1 MNQYY
6 NLKTNQASIGKWLL
20 LMLLFL
26 STSVNL
32 NAQNI
37 LQIQSTSVQALQEC
51 SISVSITNSQ
61 PFVGFQLDIPLHG
74 QLSFVPN
81 SGLLNP
87 SRSNGHSLTTSLIN
101 GNTLR
106 IIVFSFTN
114 QAFVGGNGEVMSF
127 KLMAGAIPSTY
138 ALPVINGVIAS
149 SNSMNIL
156 TSVIDGAV
164 TLLAPE
170 INPGISMINFGEIPL
185 GGSLTMSMS
194 LQNLG
199 NQTLYISQITFDS
212 PYFQVVGSSTFAV
225 SAGQAATLTV
235 RFNAQL
241 KGVFTKTMKLFSND
255 PDEPILNIGMNA
267 TAFAVN
273 ELHCGTI
280 QAASGSV
287 ATLGLSINNMEPFSA
302 FQFDLL
308 LPEPMTY
315 VQNSVLL
322 NPNRS
327 NGHSVT
333 AELINSNTLRV
344 IGFSVTNQTFSGTSG
359 EIVQLQFGINGT
371 GGTYE
376 LQLSNVI
383 IGDVSGQNIMSAYF
397 SNVLVI
403 TAPDIS
409 LTESLQFGDVSIL
422 SSSSANL
429 VIYNYGAEPL
439 VLSSFGFTNLN
450 FSTSAVFPVTIQPW
464 SNASFLLQ
472 FSPSNVGV
480 AEGLLN
486 IYSNDPDESSFQVD
500 LSANV
505 YAPNYITIP
514 PSGATQQDTVQID
527 LSIQNYDPF
536 IAFECELHFNPDIMH
551 FLGSV
556 GYSYLTERATDHVL
570 FTNEISPGIV
580 KIISFSLQQSVF
592 VGNEGP
598 VAKLGFVVNAP
609 TEGISY
615 PINLA
620 NGVLANPQG
629 QNVLYAMQD
638 GTMTIIPELQCPED
652 LSACINQDPFLL
664 TDGQP
669 SGGAFSG
676 IGVSG
681 NYFYPEVAGIGSHP
695 ITYAYT
701 WIQGFTHECVFFVTV
716 NELPD
721 VWLGSFPD
729 VCEDEEP
736 FQLYGGMPAGG
747 SYSGTGVT
755 ENGWFDPSLSGVGTF
770 PITYEYTDQNGCN
783 SSATTQ
789 ITVHPMPIVTLNAF
803 PEVCINSEPLV
814 LTGGFPDGGIYSG
827 PGVDGSGIFHPE
839 TTGQGTFI
847 IQYTFVNEYGCSSS
861 ASESIVVRPLSEASL
876 IIVEGENPICENTQV
891 TISISE
897 IQNGGESPQFEW
909 FMNDLSYGTN
919 TTTFTFLPQ
928 DGDEVFC
935 KMTSSANCLIDNPVV
950 SNAVTIEV
958 NQLPIVTLDLEQE
971 IVCVFW
977 DPISLNEGDPPGGI
991 YSGDGVE
998 GNIFNP
1004 TIAGV
1009 GSHTITYTYTDENG
1023 CQNQASDL
1031 ILVDPC
1037 TSIVQISH
1045 KEIVQIHPNPASS
1058 FFMLNFKKEFEEDIL
1073 LSIHGMNGEVI
1084 QMNILKKGQNS
1095 YLQQLTQIS
1104 SGVYFVHL
1112 KNRSFNTYLKLI
1124 IR

>member
-1 MNQYY
+1 MIQYY
-6 NLKTNQASIGKWLL
+6 TLKTNQASIGKWLL

-26 STSVNL
+26 STSVKL

-87 SRSNGHSLTTSLIN
+87 SRSNGHSLTANLID
-101 GNTLR
+101 GDTLR
-106 IIVFSFTN
+106 IIAFSFSN
-114 QAFVGGNGEVMSF
+114 QAFIGGNGEVMSF
-127 KLMAGAIPSTY
+127 KLIAGSIPSTY

-149 SNSMNIL
+149 SNSVNIL

-185 GGSLTMSMS
+185 GNSQDIMISI
-194 LQNLG
+194 QNLG
-199 NQTLYISQITFDS
+199 NQTLYISQMTFDS
-212 PYFQVVGSSTFAV
+212 PYFQVVGNSTFTIP
-225 SAGQAATLTV
+225 AGQATNITV
-235 RFNAQL
+235 RFNAIV
-241 KGVFTKTMKLFSND
+241 KGVFYKTMKLHSND
-255 PDEPILNIGMNA
+255 PDEPVTNIGLNA

-273 ELHCGTI
+273 ELHCGTM
-280 QAASGSV
+280 QASSGTT
-287 ATLGLSINNMEPFSA
+287 ANLGLSINNMEPFTA
-302 FQFDLL
+302 FQFDLE
-308 LPEPMTY
+308 LPEPLSY
-315 VQNSVLL
+315 VQNSVIL

-327 NGHSVT
+327 NGHAVS
-333 AELINSNTLRV
+333 AQMINATTIRV
-344 IGFSVTNQTFSGTSG
+344 VGFSVSNEYFLGTTG
-359 EIVQLQFGINGT
+359 EIVQLQFGVDGT
-371 GGTYE
+371 GGTYN

-383 IGDVSGQNIMSAYF
+383 IADISGQNIASAYF

-409 LTESLQFGDVSIL
+409 LGNNLTFGDVSIL
-422 SSSSANL
+422 STSSANL
-429 VIYNYGAEPL
+429 EINNYGSEPL
-439 VLSSFGFTNLN
+439 IIDSFGFSNLN
-450 FSTSAVFPVTIQPW
+450 FSTSTVLPVTIQPW
-464 SNASFLLQ
+464 STATVSLL
-472 FSPSNVGV
+472 FDPSSIGIS
-480 AEGLLN
+480 EGMLTIN
-486 IYSNDPDESSFQVD
+486 SNDPDENPFQVN
-500 LSANV
+500 LTANV
-505 YAPNYITIP
+505 YAPNYIAIP
-514 PSGATQQDTVQID
+514 PSGATQQDSVFID
-527 LSIQNYDPF
+527 LVIQNYDPF
-536 IAFECELHFNPDIMH
+536 IAFECEIHFNPEIMS
-551 FLGSV
+551 FLEDSEWT
-556 GYSYLTERATDHVL
+556 YLTARATDHLL
-570 FTNEISPGIV
+570 FTNVISPGV
-580 KIISFSLQQSVF
+580 LKVVSFSLQQNSFIGNDGSV
-592 VGNEGP
+592 
-598 VAKLGFVVNAP
+598 ARLGFAVSAP
-609 TEGISY
+609 TEGNSY
-615 PINLA
+615 PLNLM

-638 GTMTIIPELQCPED
+638 GTLTIVPELQCPED
-652 LSACINQDPFLL
+652 LSACINQDPVLL
-664 TDGQP
+664 NDGQP
-669 SGGAFSG
+669 SGGVFSG
-676 IGVSG
+676 VGVSG
-681 NYFYPEVAGIGSHP
+681 NYFYPDVAGIGSHP
-695 ITYAYT
+695 ITYRYT

-716 NELPD
+716 NDLPD
-721 VWLGSFPD
+721 VSLGSFPD

-747 SYSGTGVT
+747 NYSGTGVA

-770 PITYEYTDQNGCN
+770 SITYEYTDQNGCTA
-783 SSATTQ
+783 SATTQ
-789 ITVHPMPIVTLNAF
+789 ITVHPVPIVTLNAF

-814 LTGGFPDGGIYSG
+814 LTGGFPEGGIFSG

-847 IQYTFVNEYGCSSS
+847 IQYTYANEYGCSSS
-861 ASESIVVRPLSEASL
+861 ASESIVVKPLSEASL
-876 IIVEGENPICENTQV
+876 IIVAGENPICENTQV

-897 IQNGGESPQFEW
+897 VQNGGESPQFEW

-977 DPISLNEGDPPGGI
+977 DPISLDGGDPSGGI

-1009 GSHTITYTYTDENG
+1009 GSHTITYSYTDENG

-1031 ILVDPC
+1031 ILVDLC
-1037 TSIVQISH
+1037 SSLDQNSQAD
-1045 KEIVQIHPNPASS
+1045 KFEIYPNPTNRTFTLA
-1058 FFMLNFKKEFEEDIL
+1058 LDKTYDDDLKLDIL
-1073 LSIHGMNGEVI
+1073 SVEGEIKQNIILVNG
-1084 QMNILKKGQNS
+1084 KKS
-1095 YLQQLTQIS
+1095 YDLDIDGLS
-1104 SGVYFVHL
+1104 SGMYILHIEHKTFNVY
-1112 KNRSFNTYLKLI
+1112 RKLI
-1124 IR
+1124 IK